1 MNNLNNEFFEEFK
14 KLESSIKKKNHNR
27 PNDKNFIDNDIL
39 LSRNKEFWYN
49 YKYYRNILAHECDK
63 NHFTITEE
71 GLNVFKNAVNK
82 ILNPLTAYQIC
93 IKDVF
98 QVTENENISIVI
110 EKMKKENFSNIPVID
125 NKKNVIGIFNSYT
138 LFTFF
143 LHNLHE
149 IIIEPQNMT
158 IKDFKQYYSLDIN
171 EDIKFEFISK
181 STSIEEMLDL
191 IDRYKHKNQ
200 KIEAFLVTE
209 NGESS
214 QKLLGIITSFDL
226 LKHLN
231 I

>member
-14 KLESSIKKKNHNR
+14 KLECHSKKKNHNR
-27 PNDKNFIDNDIL
+27 SNDKTFIDNDII
-39 LSRNKEFWYN
+39 LSRNKEFWN
-49 YKYYRNILAHECDK
+49 RYKDYRNILAHECDN

-71 GLNVFKNAVNK
+71 GLNIFKNAVNK

-93 IKDVF
+93 IKNVF

-110 EKMKKENFSNIPVID
+110 KKMQKENFSNIPIID

-143 LHNLHE
+143 LNNLHE
-149 IIIEPQNMT
+149 IIIEPQKMT

-171 EDIKFEFISK
+171 EDVKFEFISK
-181 STSIEEMLDL
+181 NTPIEEMLNL

>member
-125 NKKNVIGIFNSYT
+125 NKK
-138 LFTFF
+138 
-143 LHNLHE
+143 
-149 IIIEPQNMT
+149 M
-158 IKDFKQYYSLDIN
+158 
-171 EDIKFEFISK
+171 
-181 STSIEEMLDL
+181 
-191 IDRYKHKNQ
+191 
-200 KIEAFLVTE
+200 
-209 NGESS
+209 
-214 QKLLGIITSFDL
+214 
-226 LKHLN
+226 
-231 I
+231 